1 MQKSIIKE
9 ILKNNICIQETSVKG
24 AYVSLSSSYLICLI
38 YTIQKIYLQWL
49 WLEGK
54 ETQEATG
61 LMREPPDLH

>member
-9 ILKNNICIQETSVKG
+9 IQEKNICIQETSVKG
-24 AYVSLSSSYLICLI
+24 AYISLSSSYFICLI
-38 YTIQKIYLQWL
+38 YTIQKIYSQRL

-61 LMREPPDLH
+61 LMGEPPDLH